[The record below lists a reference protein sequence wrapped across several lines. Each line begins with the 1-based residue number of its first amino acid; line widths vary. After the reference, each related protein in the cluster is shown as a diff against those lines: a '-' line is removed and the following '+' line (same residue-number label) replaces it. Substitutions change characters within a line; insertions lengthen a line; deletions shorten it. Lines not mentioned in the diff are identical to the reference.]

1 MFSKIVGFELKY
13 RYSKWMTYIFMAMMI
28 FQAAW
33 YAKGTFEFYVNDA
46 MNFNAAALFYQSL
59 AGGGMLMVIAI
70 AVITGNALFKDLDFK
85 TAETFYSYPVNDKA
99 WFLGKF
105 TAAYIVN
112 LSICLSYTLGF
123 TVLQYTGIAEP
134 DKFGPM
140 PWGPLFHAFLIFSVP
155 NMLIVTTIALSMV
168 VFFRTMAASYMGVFM
183 VTMIFLVAES
193 TRENSAAVMVNYLMD
208 PFCFTYT
215 KDVMEALP
223 VALKNYGYMQL
234 DAVYWAN
241 RLLWV
246 AISGILLLVATKRFS
261 FSYFLTKPVS
271 RKKTVEDNTETSFS
285 PGFTLSSGK
294 VFGIGESLK
303 KIIRLSFLE
312 FKNTVRPVGFKI
324 ILGILVLMFFG
335 YNMLWNAEYYIH
347 TDTLPITSAM
357 TLTRLPNGVFI
368 LLLLAVFSGELLFKE
383 RSTNM
388 WEITDVLPVPTWV
401 TYLSKFIAMTGVAM
415 LFALALLIPGLLA
428 QIVQGF
434 YEIEWS
440 VYFNDLFSYHFGWLT
455 YLMAIALAFF
465 VGSLLAQRFVSHIIT
480 VGILLFIIVMA
491 DIGIIE
497 QVRLMFPFT
506 PGVEDYSEMAAYG
519 TFGTAGRSYNIMWF
533 TLSAALLTAG
543 IWFWNRG
550 SMQAL
555 VKRTSVRRTQLHFAG
570 KIAIVL
576 LLAVFFYMQYSVM
589 ANDHEHGNFKFDA
602 IEDAEDAEY
611 ERLFKYIEAQNQPK
625 VCGVDLIVDI
635 APDERKADYSF
646 TMLLTNTGNTAIDSL
661 HLSLKDFVVLH
672 NAELNANEIS
682 ASWYNEKHN
691 QMVFYVPETLQPG
704 DTATL
709 SGACTFQYFGY
720 SSSDPQEA
728 LVYNGSF
735 LQEDILP
742 YIGYNAD
749 KELDQNRTRGDEG
762 LEKLISR
769 MDPTDD
775 SLSLQN
781 NALSPNAILHKTT
794 IKARTNN
801 GQSLVA
807 TGLVKADETIDGKT
821 YSVFETELSAAMKWQ
836 IAVADYKDYNATL
849 SNNIGLHI
857 KYDERHAYNLEHIKD
872 AVDKGISF
880 LSESLGDYPYS
891 EVHLVEIPFYSDEDF
906 YTTPNQ
912 IAISEKH
919 CWTADGSREK
929 DLSYIYYALCREVFA
944 QWIQQNMQ
952 VADVQGADMI
962 LKALPEAY
970 ALAYVQQQF
979 GDNILDIYLEKKQS
993 RYGKGRGNESNSE
1006 PPLIYADGADYLEAN
1021 KGALELLKIIQ
1032 ELGIDKVSETV
1043 KTFQYAASGKP
1054 VVFKD
1059 LYTDLKS
1066 MYSAE
1071 KTMALVAA
1079 FEEVKE

>member
-46 MNFNAAALFYQSL
+46 MNFNAAAMFYTSL
-59 AGGGMLMVIAI
+59 SGGGMLMIIAI
-70 AVITGNALFKDLDFK
+70 AVITGTALFKDLEYK
-85 TAETFYSYPVNDKA
+85 TAETFYSYPVNDKT

-134 DKFGPM
+134 DKFGPV

-155 NMLIVTTIALSMV
+155 NMLIVTAIALSLV
-168 VFFRTMAASYMGVFM
+168 VFFRSMAASYMGIFM
-183 VTMIFLVAES
+183 VTMFFLVAES
-193 TRENSAAVMVNYLMD
+193 TRENSAAVMVNYLID

-215 KDVMEALP
+215 KDVMDALP

-234 DAVYWAN
+234 DAIYWAN
-241 RLLWV
+241 RLLWL
-246 AISGILLLVATKRFS
+246 AISAVLIFAATKRFS
-261 FSYFLTKPVS
+261 FSYFLTKPVR
-271 RKKTVEDNTETSFS
+271 RKITVEDNTEFSFS
-285 PGFTLSSGK
+285 SGFALGSNK
-294 VFGIGESLK
+294 IFGIGENLK
-303 KIIRLSFLE
+303 KVLRLSLLE
-312 FKNTVRPVGFKI
+312 FKNTVRPVGFTI
-324 ILGILVLMFFG
+324 TFGILVLMFFG

-388 WEITDVLPVPTWV
+388 WEITDALPVPTWV

-415 LFALALLIPGLLA
+415 LFVLALLIPGLLA

-434 YEIEWS
+434 YDMEWA

-455 YLMAIALAFF
+455 YLMVIALAFF
-465 VGSLLAQRFVSHIIT
+465 VGSLLAQRFVAHIIT
-480 VGILLFIIVMA
+480 VAILLFIIVMA
-491 DIGIIE
+491 DMGVIE

-506 PGVEDYSEMAAYG
+506 PGIEDYSEMAAYG
-519 TFGTAGRSYNIMWF
+519 TFGTAGKSYNIMWF
-533 TLSAALLTAG
+533 ALSTALLIAG

-555 VKRTSVRRTQLHFAG
+555 VKRVSVRRTQLHFAG
-570 KIAIVL
+570 KITIVL
-576 LLAVFFYMQYSVM
+576 LLGVFFYMQYSVV
-589 ANDHEHGNFKFDA
+589 ANDHKHGNFKFDA
-602 IEDAEDAEY
+602 VQDAEDAEY
-611 ERLFKYIEAQNQPK
+611 EKLFKYIEAQNQPK
-625 VCGVDLIVDI
+625 VSGIDLIIDM

-661 HLSLKDFVVLH
+661 HLGLKDFVVLH
-672 NAELNANEIS
+672 NVQLNAKEIT
-682 ASWYNEKHN
+682 ADWYNKKHN
-691 QMVFYVPETLQPG
+691 QMAFYVPETIQPG
-704 DTATL
+704 DTVTL
-709 SGACTFQYFGY
+709 TGACTFQYFGY
-720 SSSDPQEA
+720 SSADPQEA

-742 YIGYNAD
+742 CIGYNAG
-749 KELDQNRTRGDEG
+749 KELDQNRKRGDEG
-762 LEKLISR
+762 LEKISSR
-769 MDPTDD
+769 MDPVDD

-781 NALSPNAILHKTT
+781 NALSPNALMHKTT

-801 GQSLVA
+801 GQTVSA
-807 TGLVKADETIDGKT
+807 TGAGKAEETIDGKT
-821 YSVFETELSAAMKWQ
+821 YSVFETEMPAAKKWQ
-836 IAVADYKDYNATL
+836 IAIAGYKDYSAKL
-849 SNNIGLHI
+849 SNDVALHI
-857 KYDERHAYNLEHIKD
+857 KYDERHAYNLEHMKD
-872 AVDKGISF
+872 AVDKGIAF
-880 LSESLGDYPYS
+880 LTETLGDYPYS
-891 EVHLVEIPFYSDEDF
+891 EVHLVQIPFYNDEDF

-919 CWTADGSREK
+919 CWTADGNREK
-929 DLSYIYYALCREVFA
+929 DLSYIYYTLCREVFA
-944 QWIQQNMQ
+944 QWVQQNMQ
-952 VADVQGADMI
+952 VADVQGADMF
-962 LKALPEAY
+962 LKAIPEAY
-970 ALAYVQQQF
+970 ALAYVQRQF
-979 GDNILDIYLEKKQS
+979 GDDILDIYLEKKQG
-993 RYGKGRGNESNSE
+993 RYSKGRGNESNTE
-1006 PPLIYADGADYLEAN
+1006 PPLIYADGADYLEVN
-1021 KGALELLKIIQ
+1021 KGAMELLKVIQ
-1032 ELGIDKVSETV
+1032 DLGMERVSETL

-1059 LYTDLKS
+1059 FYTELKS
-1066 MYSAE
+1066 MYPAE
-1071 KTMALVAA
+1071 KTMELVAA